1 MMVFKNET
9 FGLLKTIL
17 DAHTMGIR
25 AAANLLEECGYR
37 VILAPQNIENALSTI
52 TSENSQRLI
61 VKWIMKNNINHIGF
75 SYRLDTD
82 NAINYLGRFVTLLKR
97 EGLYESS
104 SAVIKTI
111 YFAGLI
117 PACKKIEKEY
127 EGRIKT
133 LCGGEMTEETLSIM
147 GIPQENIPKSICE
160 GCKYDKEILA
170 FGRKLIKEQK
180 YKNSSPLVRNSYAA
194 YGSSKDTLLARLNHN
209 FKDGFQPLIRA
220 HSGPYSSEMT
230 REECLREYN
239 FWCRNLA
246 KSGYLDILSIG
257 SSQLSQSNFG
267 EDWAGKENGG
277 GVPVNSETEYI
288 DIRNAAKPMLV
299 RTYSA
304 TKNIKRM
311 ANIYEKTINIS
322 WHALSLW
329 WFNELDGRGPNS
341 LYDNLKEHI
350 DTIKYIAT
358 TNKPVEANVS
368 HHFSFRGF
376 DDITYIVS
384 AYISAKMIKKCGV
397 RTFILQNMLN
407 TPRSTWGI
415 QDLAK
420 ARAMLNMIKK
430 LEDENFR
437 VIFQTRT
444 GLDYFKPDIEVAKA
458 QLAAATAMMD
468 DIDPDNI
475 YSPEIVHVVSYSEAL
490 YLATPDIIN
499 DSIKITRHAL
509 KEYRKLKKKGLTPN
523 VKNEDINERTR
534 KLEASSWKVIKAME
548 ENIVDLYS
556 PEGFYIAFVAGWLPV
571 PELWSD
577 SNEFIHAKNWK
588 SKMISGGVVLVDH
601 DLVMAIDTRINKC
614 ISYIPNAKYIL
625 KNKYSASV

>member
-1 MMVFKNET
+1 
-9 FGLLKTIL
+9 
-17 DAHTMGIR
+17 
-25 AAANLLEECGYR
+25 
-37 VILAPQNIENALSTI
+37 
-52 TSENSQRLI
+52 
-61 VKWIMKNNINHIGF
+61 
-75 SYRLDTD
+75 
-82 NAINYLGRFVTLLKR
+82 
-97 EGLYESS
+97 
-104 SAVIKTI
+104 
-111 YFAGLI
+111 
-117 PACKKIEKEY
+117 
-127 EGRIKT
+127 
-133 LCGGEMTEETLSIM
+133 
-147 GIPQENIPKSICE
+147 
-160 GCKYDKEILA
+160 
-170 FGRKLIKEQK
+170 
-180 YKNSSPLVRNSYAA
+180 
-194 YGSSKDTLLARLNHN
+194 
-209 FKDGFQPLIRA
+209 
-220 HSGPYSSEMT
+220 
-230 REECLREYN
+230 
-239 FWCRNLA
+239 
-246 KSGYLDILSIG
+246 
-257 SSQLSQSNFG
+257 
-267 EDWAGKENGG
+267 
-277 GVPVNSETEYI
+277 
-288 DIRNAAKPMLV
+288 
-299 RTYSA
+299 
-304 TKNIKRM
+304 
-311 ANIYEKTINIS
+311 
-322 WHALSLW
+322 
-329 WFNELDGRGPNS
+329 
-341 LYDNLKEHI
+341 
-350 DTIKYIAT
+350 
-358 TNKPVEANVS
+358 
-368 HHFSFRGF
+368 
-376 DDITYIVS
+376 
-384 AYISAKMIKKCGV
+384 MIKKCGV

-556 PEGFYIAFVAGWLPV
+556 QKRFYIAFVAGWLPV